1 MSAPYDESEQHSTT
15 VGQISEARK
24 NAIEAIEKARIA
36 SRQPTRHPNLTPAD
50 ETTPLSVANQRLVTY
65 LLQLQP
71 YSERSDLWNTDLGV
85 INFEEEI
92 IETTSGQWGQSV
104 HGYDTDNRTTYHLS
118 DLTVVISAINNPL
131 TYAKS
136 KGSDDFERYRVVLTS
151 SDLITIFEL
160 ADEIAKKMD
169 FLADVTTPDFGAD
182 GGGAV

>member
-15 VGQISEARK
+15 VGQIAEARK

-36 SRQPTRHPNLTPAD
+36 SRQPTRHQNLTPAD
-50 ETTPLSVANQRLVTY
+50 ETTPLSFANQRLVTY

-85 INFEEEI
+85 INFEDEI
-92 IETTSGQWGQSV
+92 TEVTSGQWVKSV
-104 HGYDTDNRTTYHLS
+104 HGYQTDNRTTYHLS
-118 DLTVVISAINNPL
+118 NLSMVISAINNPL
-131 TYAKS
+131 TYAKND
-136 KGSDDFERYRVVLTS
+136 GSDIERYRVVLTS
-151 SDLITIFEL
+151 SDLITIFEM
-160 ADEIAKKMD
+160 ADEIAKKLD